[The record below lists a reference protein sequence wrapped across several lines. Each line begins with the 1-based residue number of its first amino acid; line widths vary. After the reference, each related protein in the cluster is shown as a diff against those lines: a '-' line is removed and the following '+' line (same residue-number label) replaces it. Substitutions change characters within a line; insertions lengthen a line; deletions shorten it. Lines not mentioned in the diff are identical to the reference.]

1 MATEAFLAILIL
13 VLALA
18 WANGANDVSKGIATL
33 VGSGS
38 ADAKRA
44 VIWGTFWTVM
54 GGLAAALWGGALVSA
69 FSHAF
74 VTAGLAADL
83 SFVACS
89 VLGAAAWVGAA
100 LWIGLPVST
109 THALLGGVVGAAL
122 PIGGVDAL
130 ELDAIAHKAALPL
143 LVSPLLAII
152 LCVAMLRAVSIVRR
166 KERSKAREVGTAG
179 VSLHWLSS
187 GATSFARA
195 LNDVPKIAAFLI
207 LASSIAPVTPLLQSE
222 STFLAIVL
230 VTIAMA
236 VGSLWGG
243 FRVLRVLAYQV
254 ATVNSDSGVVANL
267 GTSLLVL
274 AASPLGLPVSTT
286 HVSSGALI
294 GVRLAGKKKPK
305 QDALKNVLFGWI
317 VTLPVAAAF
326 AATATR
332 LISFS

>member
-18 WANGANDVSKGIATL
+18 WANGANDVAKGIATL
-33 VGSGS
+33 VGSGL

-44 VIWGTFWTVM
+44 VIWATFWTVT
-54 GGLAAALWGGALVSA
+54 GGLAAAFWGAALVSA
-69 FSHAF
+69 FGRAF
-74 VTAGLAADL
+74 VTAGLAADPN
-83 SFVACS
+83 FVACS
-89 VLGAAAWVGAA
+89 VLGAAGWVGAA

-122 PIGGVDAL
+122 PLAGVDAL
-130 ELDAIAHKAALPL
+130 EHGAIARKAALPL

-152 LCVAMLRAVSIVRR
+152 LCVAMLEGLRIVSRKKRPKGRETGRA
-166 KERSKAREVGTAG
+166 AM
-179 VSLHWLSS
+179 SLHWLSS

-195 LNDVPKIAAFLI
+195 LNDVPKIAAFLV
-207 LASSIAPVTPLLQSE
+207 LASSIAPATPWLQSE
-222 STFLAIVL
+222 SQFLPIAL

-236 VGSLWGG
+236 AGSLWGG
-243 FRVLRVLAYQV
+243 FRVLRVLAYRV
-254 ATVNSDSGVVANL
+254 ATVKSGSGVVANL

-294 GVRLAGKKKPK
+294 GVRLVGKQKPQ

-317 VTLPVAAAF
+317 VTLPVAAAL
-326 AATATR
+326 AASATW